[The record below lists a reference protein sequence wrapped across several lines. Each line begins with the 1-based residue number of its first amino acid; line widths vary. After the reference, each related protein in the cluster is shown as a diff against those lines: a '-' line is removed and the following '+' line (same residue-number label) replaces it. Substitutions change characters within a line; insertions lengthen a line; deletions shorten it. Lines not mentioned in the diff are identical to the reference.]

1 LKPCLKYSFTEQS
14 GEVTRTTPF
23 FSLLG
28 SKVKVETEI
37 GTVEGT
43 FKHIDS
49 IPSLNYID
57 LYPKRLILENEHGF
71 IVVKSW
77 QTVKKSQVK
86 NSGIFSEKFNII

>member
-1 LKPCLKYSFTEQS
+1 VEKSPAQP
-14 GEVTRTTPF
+14 PF

-43 FKHIDS
+43 LKHIDS
-49 IPSLNYID
+49 IPSHNYID
-57 LYPKRLILENEHGF
+57 LYSKRLILENEHGF